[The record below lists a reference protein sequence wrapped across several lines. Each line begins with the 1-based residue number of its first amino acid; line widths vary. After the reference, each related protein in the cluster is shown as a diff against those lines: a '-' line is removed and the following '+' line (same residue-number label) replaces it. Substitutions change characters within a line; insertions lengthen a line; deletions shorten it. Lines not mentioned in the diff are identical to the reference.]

1 MAAVYQAQGRYD
13 DAVKLLQDLLKKTEK
28 SEAGSSQADRNNRAI
43 FIERLGMI
51 YREQEN
57 YTAAIE
63 TFRKM
68 LSLGEENARSGYQEI
83 IDTYR
88 DAKQWP
94 QATAA
99 AKEAV
104 QKLPNDR
111 EMRMVLDAQL
121 ADTGESDKAIADTR
135 AMLKGGPEDREVY
148 LRLAIMYTRAKHY

>member
-1 MAAVYQAQGRYD
+1 
-13 DAVKLLQDLLKKTEK
+13 
-28 SEAGSSQADRNNRAI
+28 ADRNNRSI
-43 FIERLGMI
+43 FVERLGMV

-57 YTAAIE
+57 YTAAVE

-68 LSLGEENARSGYQEI
+68 LPLGEDNARQGYQEI

-88 DAKQWP
+88 EAKQWP

-111 EMRMVLDAQL
+111 ELRMVLDAQL
-121 ADTGESDKAIADTR
+121 ADTGETDHAIADVR

-148 LRLAIMYTRAKHY
+148 VRLGIIYSRAKRWNETEEAL